1 MPQALPIL
9 TFHHLGEN
17 GYPPSLF
24 KATLSRLHSAGYTTI
39 DLVTGVKQLK
49 AGTRLPNKCFV
60 LTFDDGYQS
69 TYEIAAP
76 LLDELGFTATLFPIN
91 VKAHAESS
99 RPVFE
104 GRPLLTKK
112 EIRLLA
118 QNGHAIGSHT
128 LDHHDL
134 RSLTLDEAARQLDE
148 SRDQWQQLLGS
159 SIESFAYP
167 YGLLN
172 MKIRALVQE
181 RFSCA
186 CGTQLAL
193 NDATC
198 DPYELNR
205 IDMEFFNN
213 PALAPLIFA
222 PGFSTYLWARRK
234 WLPNSWK
241 YSS

>member
-1 MPQALPIL
+1 MSQTLPIL
-9 TFHHLGEN
+9 TFHHLGED
-17 GYPPSLF
+17 GYPPALF
-24 KATLSRLHSAGYTTI
+24 ESTLRRLHSRGYKTI
-39 DLVTGVKQLK
+39 DLVTGVSQLK
-49 AGTRLPNKCFV
+49 SGTLLPNKCFII
-60 LTFDDGYQS
+60 TFDDGYQS
-69 TYEIAAP
+69 TYEVAAP
-76 LLDELGFTATLFPIN
+76 VLDELGFTATLFPIN
-91 VKAHAESS
+91 VKAHAGSS
-99 RPVFE
+99 RPAFE

-118 QNGHAIGSHT
+118 QSGHAIGSHT

-134 RSLTLDEAARQLDE
+134 CSLTLDEAAHQLDE

-167 YGLLN
+167 YGLVN

-193 NDATC
+193 NDSTC

-205 IDMEFFNN
+205 VDMEFFNKK
-213 PALAPLIFA
+213 ALASLIFA
-222 PGFSTYLWARRK
+222 PGFSAYLWARRK
-234 WLPNSWK
+234 WLPNTWK
-241 YSS
+241 YST